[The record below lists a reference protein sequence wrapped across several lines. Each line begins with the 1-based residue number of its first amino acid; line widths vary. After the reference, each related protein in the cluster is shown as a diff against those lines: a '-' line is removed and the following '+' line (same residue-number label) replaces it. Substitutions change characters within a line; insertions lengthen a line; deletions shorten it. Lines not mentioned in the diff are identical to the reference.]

1 MLGKSLR
8 ADQVNE
14 KLDYDL
20 DDIDGA
26 AAAADDNG
34 SDERAEPRRHLEVAE
49 LRVRLPSNGRNWV
62 RVNRCAFRS
71 ANRTLDTRLV
81 FPDLTISGRVVQ
93 MPRSG
98 GGGGADRCSMILR
111 LRQAGIEFRTTPI
124 DDNGIVDRTGRTGSV
139 SRSVR
144 TDSYF
149 AEPGFISVFAHGCD
163 SLIRRRGGGGRYSMP
178 AAPYRL
184 NSKRKHF
191 QRRRDGGGLDE
202 RDLRDDSENA
212 DDDEVQFHFD
222 QFERGKSEDLLD
234 SRTFTDWRRPADPWQ
249 NVELANA
256 AEQDEAYARELE
268 DLFASGVRGLLTSY
282 MQKAL
287 QPAIKETLMESMGY
301 KLSYG

>member
-1 MLGKSLR
+1 M
-8 ADQVNE
+8 ADEN
-14 KLDYDL
+14 
-20 DDIDGA
+20 
-26 AAAADDNG
+26 
-34 SDERAEPRRHLEVAE
+34 SDERAEPRRRLEIAE

-98 GGGGADRCSMILR
+98 AGDRCSMILR

-124 DDNGIVDRTGRTGSV
+124 DDGSVDRNGRMIGNGGAT
-139 SRSVR
+139 RSVR

-163 SLIRRRGGGGRYSMP
+163 SLIRRQSG
-178 AAPYRL
+178 PYRL

-191 QRRRDGGGLDE
+191 QRRRDG
-202 RDLRDDSENA
+202 DDGM
-212 DDDEVQFHFD
+212 DDDDGDDDDVRFHFD
-222 QFERGKSEDLLD
+222 EFEQDKSEDLLD
-234 SRTFTDWRRPADPWQ
+234 SRTLYDWRRPQYPPSGDPWQ

-268 DLFASGVRGLLTSY
+268 ELFASGVRGLLTSY